1 MAKNVYLK
9 SSRVKPFLL
18 HADTLVRR
26 NVAAYFRESLSQD
39 KELIPLVV
47 EACGKYGE
55 AGNPA
60 GLEAARHFR
69 QSYPSVSLVLERLER
84 AEDETI
90 VHAMNNIL
98 RAMSAPV
105 FFLCQGRLMRAPQV
119 FPSTRNTLHRRL
131 GIWNRPPGRL
141 VSAFERLIEEAR
153 GEDEL
158 NSDLTQRT
166 LAGDLVDAL
175 VPYEEPSSKFLIERL
190 AHCSGETDRG
200 ILFVI
205 DLLGKRRIQ
214 SAIPAIIECFRI
226 DSEHFARHAA
236 EALIRIGDEEAIQHL
251 RERMPYEDGCF
262 RNRATRTLTGLKHLE
277 SEWLLL
283 DLLEA
288 ERDLALK
295 ALYGHGLCCHYSIR
309 GEALIRRV
317 ISRSAPEDAR
327 RLKIGL
333 LVTSIIRGRN
343 LPEAA
348 TWREEILDFHRG
360 SEELSFELALEGA

>member
-1 MAKNVYLK
+1 MAPKVYLK

-18 HADTLVRR
+18 HADDLVRR

-39 KELIPLVV
+39 TELIPLVI
-47 EACGKYGE
+47 EACLKYGE
-55 AGNPA
+55 EGNLA
-60 GLEAARHFR
+60 GLEAARYFG
-69 QSYPSVSLVLERLER
+69 QSYPSVCAVLELLEH
-84 AEDETI
+84 AENEI
-90 VHAMNNIL
+90 VVHALNNIL
-98 RAMSAPV
+98 AAMSAPV
-105 FFLCQGRLMRAPQV
+105 FFLCQGKLSRAPQV
-119 FPSTRNTLHRRL
+119 FPSTRNTLHQRL

-141 VSAFERLIEEAR
+141 VSSFERLIKEAR

-166 LAGDLVDAL
+166 PAVDLVDAL

-190 AHCSGETDRG
+190 AHCSGKTDWG

-205 DLLGKRRIQ
+205 DLLGKRRVR

-226 DSEHFARHAA
+226 DSEHFARRAA

-251 RERMPYEDGCF
+251 CERMPHEDGSF
-262 RNRATRTLTGLKHLE
+262 RNRATRTLTGFKHLE

-283 DLLEA
+283 DLLEG
-288 ERDLALK
+288 EQDLALK

-309 GEALIRRV
+309 GETLIRRL
-317 ISRSAPEDAR
+317 IALLAPEDAR

-333 LVTSIIRGRN
+333 LVTSIIHGRN

-348 TWREEILDFHRG
+348 TWREEILDFHRE